1 MKQHSKVAYLS
12 FVLDETMTGESM
24 ALKII
29 NKINSRFKILHR
41 KNKSLTP
48 ILRRLLCNA
57 FTQCHFDY
65 TS

>member
-1 MKQHSKVAYLS
+1 
-12 FVLDETMTGESM
+12 M

-48 ILRRLLCNA
+48 KLRRLLCNA